1 MKKFFI
7 RIGNYLNATFKR
19 LAKMKE
25 TMANRFDRWNRYP
38 FYLKWGTFEVTIH
51 DPNDR
56 PKWNVPVDKFIH
68 LHFDKNQKIA

>member
-1 MKKFFI
+1 MKKFFN
-7 RIGNYLNATFKR
+7 RIGNYLNAILKR
-19 LAKMKE
+19 LAKTKRSMVNRLKE
-25 TMANRFDRWNRYP
+25 LNRYP